1 MEGVMPKL
9 HLALV
14 LGALTVVAAGA
25 APATSADQAAGAT
38 EKKTFRWVGCGIT
51 KKAFMK
57 ELAAAYERKTGVR
70 IEIEGGGATRG
81 IREVVAGKADI
92 GGSCRGLITGNPKE
106 MGADLRPVAW
116 DALVVIVHPD
126 NPVEDITL
134 DQIRGI
140 YLGKIRNWKELG
152 GNDAPIRLYVRRGKI
167 SGVGRAIRKLVFAD
181 YDVEFKAY
189 KVVKSSGPL
198 EKAVE
203 KDVNAVGIT
212 GISSA
217 RKRKVKIL
225 KLEGKEPS
233 FDNIRKGE
241 YLLYRPLYL
250 VLNPN
255 HPQYAE
261 LEKFVKF
268 AHSSEG
274 RRVIRA
280 NRTVP
285 YLEAL
290 RLVMKE
296 VEQEKRARERGL
308 YRR

>member
-1 MEGVMPKL
+1 MAARL
-9 HLALV
+9 ARALV
-14 LGALTVVAAGA
+14 AGALVVLAGL
-25 APATSADQAAGAT
+25 APAQSAEQQATPEGK
-38 EKKTFRWVGCGIT
+38 EERKGFRWVGCGIT

-57 ELAAAYERKTGVR
+57 ELAAAYERKTGIH

-92 GGSCRGLITGNPKE
+92 GGSCRGLIAGHPEE

-140 YLGKIRNWKELG
+140 YLGKIKNWKELG
-152 GNDAPIRLYVRRGKI
+152 GNDAPIRLYVRRGKN
-167 SGVGRAIRKLVFAD
+167 SGVGRTIRKLVFAD
-181 YDVEFKAY
+181 YDIDFKAY

-203 KDVNAVGIT
+203 QDVNAVGIT

-225 KLEGKEPS
+225 KLEGKEPT
-233 FDNIRKGE
+233 FENIRSGD
-241 YLLYRPLYL
+241 YMLYRPLYL
-250 VLNPN
+250 VLNPG

-261 LEKFVKF
+261 LEKFIKF

-274 RRVIRA
+274 RRVIRE
-280 NRTVP
+280 NGTVP

>member
-1 MEGVMPKL
+1 MRGLLPL
-9 HLALV
+9 ILAATLAFPLGNV
-14 LGALTVVAAGA
+14 LGAAVQDAAKPGPAAG
-25 APATSADQAAGAT
+25 TDG
-38 EKKTFRWVGCGIT
+38 KTYRWVGCGIT

-57 ELAAAYERKTGVR
+57 ELAAAYEARTGVR

-81 IREVVAGKADI
+81 IREVAAGKADM
-92 GGSCRGLITGNPKE
+92 GGSCRSKITGHPQE
-106 MGADLRPVAW
+106 LGAELRPVSW
-116 DALVVIVHPD
+116 DALVVIVLPD
-126 NPVEDITL
+126 NPVSDITL
-134 DQIRGI
+134 DQIRGL

-181 YDVEFKAY
+181 YDIEFKAY

-225 KLEGKEPS
+225 KLEGKEPT
-233 FDNIRKGE
+233 FENIRKGE

-255 HPQYAE
+255 HPNYAE

-268 AHSSEG
+268 AHSSAG
-274 RRVIRA
+274 RRVIRE
-280 NRTVP
+280 NGTVP